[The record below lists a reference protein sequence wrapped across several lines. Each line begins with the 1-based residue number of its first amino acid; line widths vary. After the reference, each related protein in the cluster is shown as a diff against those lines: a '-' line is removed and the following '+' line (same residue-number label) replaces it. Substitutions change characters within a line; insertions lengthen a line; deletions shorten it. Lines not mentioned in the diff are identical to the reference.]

1 MWTGAALCAP
11 GDQGLKFS
19 FSTELNRLLHYVRPY
34 QRRLG
39 LGVVLMA
46 IVGAAEGL
54 TALMIIPVVDKVLK
68 PGMDNSQLPLV
79 KIPFLQR
86 VMYLN
91 DFFPARIHHAWTIF
105 AISLVTLFLAKGLS
119 EFFGNTIIQHVGLAS
134 VTDLRNQVYEKLI
147 QQPIGFFQENAT
159 GRLMSTVIN
168 DIERVRGALSEWLA
182 DFFRQIFSFV
192 GFASVLLLID
202 WKLSLISV
210 VFLPL
215 VVIPV
220 GRHGRKIRHSVETS
234 QSRLADLSQI
244 LQETIAGNR
253 VVKAFGME
261 NFEIG
266 KFRATARR
274 LLRENM
280 RWIRAWAANGPL
292 MELLGAVVLCL
303 ALLYARDRIKT
314 GLLTK
319 GAFMAFTYALFR
331 VYEPVKRLG
340 GIYHLFM
347 QALGSTTQVFALL
360 DLEEE
365 APDKPGSTV
374 LPGFTR
380 MVEFDNVSFAYE
392 GGPEV
397 LRGVD
402 LKVRAGE
409 VVAILGSSGAGKTT
423 LVNLLP
429 RFAAATG
436 GSVKIDGHDVRD
448 ISLRSLREQ
457 IAIVT
462 QETILFND
470 TVWNNVCYGRPE
482 MLAERVHAAARA
494 ALAHDFICE
503 MPEGYQ
509 SMLGERGQRL
519 SGGQRQRLA
528 IARALLKDSP
538 ILILDEATSELDS
551 ESEMLVQH
559 ALANLMVGRTVFVIA
574 HRLSTIRRADKI
586 VVLEDGVIR
595 ETGTHQELL
604 ARAGVYAR
612 LYEMQFTDADNA
624 SYPAGAV

>member
-1 MWTGAALCAP
+1 MDGRRSLRV
-11 GDQGLKFS
+11 GDQGLKLS
-19 FSTELNRLLHYVRPY
+19 FSTELDRLLRYVRPY
-34 QRRLG
+34 RRRLA

-86 VMYLN
+86 VIYLN

-105 AISLVTLFLAKGLS
+105 AISLVVLFLAKGLS

-192 GFASVLLLID
+192 GFATVLLLID

-220 GRHGRKIRHSVETS
+220 GRLGRKIRHSVEKS

-244 LQETIAGNR
+244 LQETVAGNR

-266 KFRATARR
+266 KFRATSRR

-292 MELLGAVVLCL
+292 MDLLGAIVLSL
-303 ALLYARDRIKT
+303 LLLYARDRIKY
-314 GLLTK
+314 GLLTE
-319 GAFMAFTYALFR
+319 GAFFAYVYAVFR
-331 VYEPVKRLG
+331 VYEPVKRVG
-340 GIYHLFM
+340 GIYQLSM
-347 QALGSTTQVFALL
+347 QALGATPQVFSLL
-360 DLEEE
+360 DEKEEVSE
-365 APDKPGSTV
+365 KAGAIV
-374 LPGFTR
+374 LSPFSRT
-380 MVEFDNVSFAYE
+380 VEFENVSFGYD

-402 LKVRAGE
+402 LTVRAGE
-409 VVAILGSSGAGKTT
+409 VVAIVGSSGAGENT

-429 RFAAATG
+429 RFYTA
-436 GSVKIDGHDVRD
+436 
-448 ISLRSLREQ
+448 
-457 IAIVT
+457 
-462 QETILFND
+462 
-470 TVWNNVCYGRPE
+470 
-482 MLAERVHAAARA
+482 
-494 ALAHDFICE
+494 
-503 MPEGYQ
+503 
-509 SMLGERGQRL
+509 
-519 SGGQRQRLA
+519 
-528 IARALLKDSP
+528 
-538 ILILDEATSELDS
+538 
-551 ESEMLVQH
+551 
-559 ALANLMVGRTVFVIA
+559 
-574 HRLSTIRRADKI
+574 
-586 VVLEDGVIR
+586 
-595 ETGTHQELL
+595 
-604 ARAGVYAR
+604 
-612 LYEMQFTDADNA
+612 
-624 SYPAGAV
+624 

>member
-1 MWTGAALCAP
+1 MA
-11 GDQGLKFS
+11 FS
-19 FSTELNRLLHYVRPY
+19 LSAELNRLLAYLRPY
-34 QRRLG
+34 RQRLA
-39 LGVVLMA
+39 LAVVLMA
-46 IVGAAEGL
+46 VVGAAEGL
-54 TALMIIPVVDKVLK
+54 TALMIIPVFDKVLD
-68 PGMDNSQLPLV
+68 PRVADSQLVLLHVPYFGYV
-79 KIPFLQR
+79 IH
-86 VMYLN
+86 LN
-91 DFFPARIHHAWTIF
+91 AFFPASIHHVWTVF
-105 AISLVTLFLAKGLS
+105 ALSLVALFFIKGIA
-119 EFFGNTIIQHVGLAS
+119 EFAGNISIQFVGLAA
-134 VTDLRNQVYEKLI
+134 VTDLRNKVYAKLI
-147 QQPIGFFQENAT
+147 QQPIGFFQDHPT

-168 DIERVRGALSEWLA
+168 DVERVRGAMSEWLA
-182 DFFRQIFSFV
+182 DFFRQVFSLL
-192 GFASVLLLID
+192 GCATVLLLID
-202 WKLSLISV
+202 WKLTLISLV
-210 VFLPL
+210 LLPL

-220 GRHGRKIRHSVETS
+220 GKLGRRIRHSVERS
-234 QSRLADLSQI
+234 QSRLAELSQI
-244 LQETIAGNR
+244 LQETVSGNR

-261 NFEIG
+261 GFEIA

-314 GLLTK
+314 GILTK

-365 APDKPGSTV
+365 APDKPGSIV

-409 VVAILGSSGAGKTT
+409 VVAIVGSSGAGKTT

-429 RFAAATG
+429 RFATATG

-503 MPEGYQ
+503 LPEGYQ
-509 SMLGERGQRL
+509 STLGERGQRL

-551 ESEMLVQH
+551 ESEMLVQQ
-559 ALANLMVGRTVFVIA
+559 ALANLMAGRTVFVIA
-574 HRLSTIRRADKI
+574 HRLSTVRRADII
-586 VVLEDGVIR
+586 VVIEDGVIR
-595 ETGTHQELL
+595 ERGNHEELL
-604 ARAGVYAR
+604 ARGGLYAR
-612 LYEMQFTDADNA
+612 LYELQF
-624 SYPAGAV
+624 AGADALVRRQESN